1 MTSRTHSTRSGRV
14 SLISKTA
21 TQHVVTHLSR
31 VLATF
36 APSASVAGFLP
47 TLTSASLHSIQM
59 ESGPSH
65 AASSILAVAQVVADG
80 RCNSKIMTRT
90 LMSQKRADPNQNH
103 QIRPLRLVLESQ
115 ILLLLQ
121 QTRIR
126 LCRQLIVLSCQSVL
140 RYKCNGA
147 ESR

>member
-21 TQHVVTHLSR
+21 TQHVVTHLSKL
-31 VLATF
+31 LATF

-47 TLTSASLHSIQM
+47 TLTSASLHSIRM
-59 ESGPSH
+59 ELRPSH
-65 AASSILAVAQVVADG
+65 AAGSILAVAQPADG

-90 LMSQKRADPNQNH
+90 LMSPKRADPNQNH
-103 QIRPLRLVLESQ
+103 QILPLRLVLESQ
-115 ILLLLQ
+115 ILLLQ